1 MKRTIVLFSTLAL
14 ISLQSVAQTQD
25 KKKTDAR
32 PADKVQAV
40 VAPAQPTQVARL
52 DQPTPVAAPQQAS
65 TPAQNPDLSIKFNE
79 EEHNFGNIP
88 EGPSASTD
96 FEFKNIGKVP
106 IIFSDVHGSCG
117 CTVPT
122 WPKEPILPGKSG
134 KIQVTYSTQGR
145 QGQINKTV
153 TVTSNIGTK
162 ILKISGNVD
171 KSDTPAPAQDV
182 RQQPQH

>member
-1 MKRTIVLFSTLAL
+1 MKKTIVLFSTLAL
-14 ISLQSVAQTQD
+14 ISLHSVAQTQD
-25 KKKTDAR
+25 RKKADAAQK
-32 PADKVQAV
+32 PADRAQTVATP
-40 VAPAQPTQVARL
+40 APAQQA
-52 DQPTPVAAPQQAS
+52 PVAAPQQAA
-65 TPAQNPDLSIKFNE
+65 TPAQNPDLSIKFKE
-79 EEHNFGNIP
+79 EEHNFGNVP
-88 EGPSASTD
+88 EGPSVSTD

-122 WPKEPILPGKSG
+122 WPKEPILPGKTG

-171 KSDTPAPAQDV
+171 KADAPAPTQD
-182 RQQPQH
+182 RPQQPQH